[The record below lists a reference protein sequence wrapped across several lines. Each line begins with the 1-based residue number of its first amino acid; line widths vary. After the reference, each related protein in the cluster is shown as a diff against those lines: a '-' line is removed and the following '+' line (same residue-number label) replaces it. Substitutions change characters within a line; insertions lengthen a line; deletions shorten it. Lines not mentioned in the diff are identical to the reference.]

1 MYYETFRLLCE
12 KKGIKPSDVS
22 KATGISTATL
32 TNWKQGK
39 YTPKYPKLKAIA
51 DFFDVPVS
59 DLMVETVVMNKDVY
73 KKVLQ
78 SFSGVGIVPDTSPM
92 KKRADMPDIIQK
104 YFELPEDDKKEIDM
118 LIELKSHRMKKEGLG

>member
-39 YTPKYPKLKAIA
+39 YTPKYDKLKVIA
-51 DFFDVPVS
+51 NYFDVPVN
-59 DLMVETVVMNKDVY
+59 DLMVETVVMNKNIY
-73 KKVLQ
+73 NKVLQ
-78 SFSGVGIVPDTSPM
+78 GFSGVGIIPDTSKM
-92 KKRADMPDIIQK
+92 IKVSELPDAVQK
-104 YFELPEDDKKEIDM
+104 YFELPEEDRKEIDM
-118 LIELKSHRMKKEGLG
+118 LVEMKTNRYKKI

>member
-39 YTPKYPKLKAIA
+39 YTPKYNKLKVIA
-51 DFFDVPVS
+51 NYFDVPVS

-73 KKVLQ
+73 NKVLQ
-78 SFSGVGIVPDTSPM
+78 SFSGVGIIPETSKMIKVSDLPD
-92 KKRADMPDIIQK
+92 AVQK
-104 YFELPEDDKKEIDM
+104 YFELPEEDRKEIDM
-118 LIELKSHRMKKEGLG
+118 LVEMKTNRYKKI

>member
-39 YTPKYPKLKAIA
+39 YTPKYNKLKVIA
-51 DFFDVPVS
+51 NYFDVPVS

-73 KKVLQ
+73 NKVLQ
-78 SFSGVGIVPDTSPM
+78 SFSGVGIIPETSKMIKMSDLPD
-92 KKRADMPDIIQK
+92 AVQK
-104 YFELPEDDKKEIDM
+104 YFELPEEDRKEIDM
-118 LIELKSHRMKKEGLG
+118 LVEMKTNRYKKI

>member
-39 YTPKYPKLKAIA
+39 YTPKYDKLKVIA
-51 DFFDVPVS
+51 NYFDVPVS

-73 KKVLQ
+73 NKVLQ
-78 SFSGVGIVPDTSPM
+78 EFSGVGIIPDTSRM
-92 KKRADMPDIIQK
+92 IKVSDLPDAIQK
-104 YFELPEDDKKEIDM
+104 YMELPEADKREIDM
-118 LIELKSHRMKKEGLG
+118 LVEMKTNRYKKI

>member
-39 YTPKYPKLKAIA
+39 YTPKYNKLKVIA
-51 DFFDVPVS
+51 NYFDVPVS

-73 KKVLQ
+73 NKVLQ
-78 SFSGVGIVPDTSPM
+78 SFSGVGIIPETSKMIKVSDLPD
-92 KKRADMPDIIQK
+92 AVQK
-104 YFELPEDDKKEIDM
+104 YFELPEEDRKEINM
-118 LIELKSHRMKKEGLG
+118 LVEMKTNRYKKI